1 MTDYG
6 NVEHARQAAPEY
18 ELGGQREKAWERFR
32 QDVAECTAFLK
43 ERLKTPLDV
52 LIQLGT
58 GLGELADSFQDA
70 IVLPYAELPHFP
82 RATVES
88 HSGNLVVGQIAGKN
102 VAVLQG
108 RFHYYEGYSAQRVG
122 FPIRVLS
129 QLGAKTAIITNASGG
144 LNPAFHPGDLMLAQD
159 HINLLPDN
167 PLRGP
172 NADEWGPRFPDCSEI
187 YDETLIQEF
196 LESSAAL
203 GFWLRNGVYIC
214 VPGPSLETPAE
225 TRFFRMTG
233 ADAIGMSSI
242 PEVLTAR
249 HAGLKVAMISVIT
262 NVNNPDKFVPIHL
275 EDIVSAARAAEPRLR
290 QLILHFLQNSER
302 I

>member
-1 MTDYG
+1 MTDYDTM
-6 NVEHARQAAPEY
+6 EHARHTAPDHAPD
-18 ELGGQREKAWERFR
+18 GHGEKTWEHFR

-43 ERLKTPLDV
+43 QRLGAPLDV
-52 LIQLGT
+52 IIQLGT
-58 GLGELADSFQDA
+58 GLAELADSLQDT
-70 IVLPYAELPHFP
+70 VTFSYAELPHFP
-82 RATVES
+82 HATVES

-108 RFHYYEGYSAQRVG
+108 RFHYYEGYSARRVG

-159 HINLLPDN
+159 HINFLPDN

-172 NADEWGPRFPDCSEI
+172 NADEWGPRFPDCSEV

-225 TRFFRMTG
+225 TRFFRMAG

-249 HAGLKVAMISVIT
+249 HAGLKIAMISVIT
-262 NVNNPDKFVPIHL
+262 NINNPDKFVPIHF
-275 EDIVSAARAAEPRLR
+275 EDIVNAARAAEPRLR
-290 QLILHFLQNSER
+290 QLILHFLQNSKR